1 MIRGLGGRGGSE
13 AGPSPASASS
23 PGLGRARAAYRPVQE
38 RPVASCAQ
46 ARDRGMLISMAAI
59 IDDEKR
65 AQRKARAI
73 ASDIYLY
80 NKAKIEEAIMKD
92 SFFEEMSEF
101 ITEGR
106 DLFRASV
113 TQQLFK
119 KNFYDRAIVDR
130 VIKPMAGLKSGIW

>member
-1 MIRGLGGRGGSE
+1 
-13 AGPSPASASS
+13 
-23 PGLGRARAAYRPVQE
+23 
-38 RPVASCAQ
+38 
-46 ARDRGMLISMAAI
+46 MAAI

-80 NKAKIEEAIMKD
+80 NKAKIEEALARD
-92 SFFEEMSEF
+92 SFFEDLSEF

-106 DLFRASV
+106 DLFRSSV
-113 TQQLFK
+113 SPTLFK

-130 VIKPMAGLKSGIW
+130 VIRPMAALKSPIW